1 MTLLSNI
8 MFDFYTIFLLI
19 CPWLCFIV
27 FSYYNETLFLLST
40 SIYWIFFVLE
50 WFVLKTLQSVFAFFI
65 VFHIFFFLQERNLW
79 WGIFCC
85 LSSFI
90 SLSLFPIIRSFFSA
104 FGLSSWFRSIR
115 RLTRE
120 QSFSVKQA
128 KFLISGR
135 YCCCCQ
141 AWKRIQ
147 VSLHFTCSLWRNL
160 KSMIG
165 RKV

>member
-1 MTLLSNI
+1 MTLLSNL
-8 MFDFYTIFLLI
+8 MFDFYAIFLLI

-50 WFVLKTLQSVFAFFI
+50 SFILKTFQSVFAFFI

-90 SLSLFPIIRSFFSA
+90 SLSLFPIIRNFF
-104 FGLSSWFRSIR
+104 LRSVCLHDSGASGDWLVSR
-115 RLTRE
+115 VFPLNRQNSRFPGATAAAVSHGNE
-120 QSFSVKQA
+120 SKSHF
-128 KFLISGR
+128 ISHVPSEEI
-135 YCCCCQ
+135 
-141 AWKRIQ
+141 WNP
-147 VSLHFTCSLWRNL
+147 W
-160 KSMIG
+160 
-165 RKV
+165 